1 MSATDQAV
9 DQTVQMTG
17 QATGE
22 LGPEP
27 IITVELNLTEAQA
40 LRVWL
45 LKPTKDGAT
54 SLEDPLVSRVLS
66 NLSRAVDNVQAV
78 VNVRHE
84 LEQAGLDV
92 AHLTDD
98 QVRDLGRKVSEATQP
113 GVRG

>member
-1 MSATDQAV
+1 MSATDQTI
-9 DQTVQMTG
+9 DQTVQMSG

-22 LGPEP
+22 LGSEP
-27 IITVELNLTEAQA
+27 IIALDLTLTEAQA

-54 SLEDPLVSRVLS
+54 SLEDPLVSRALS
-66 NLSRAVDNVQAV
+66 NLSRAVDSVQAV
-78 VNVRHE
+78 VSVRHE

-92 AHLTDD
+92 AHLSDD
-98 QVRDLGRKVSEATQP
+98 QVRELGKKVSEATQP